1 MIFTHH
7 TGTPTTKTPS
17 AEEQPGATIV
27 LSKQRQFT
35 FSPLVRQVAGGFLHG
50 RTITR
55 ATMARKARQQRKQSE
70 ANHANS

>member
-1 MIFTHH
+1 MAAQR
-7 TGTPTTKTPS
+7 KTPGTD
-17 AEEQPGATIV
+17 EPGAKFKQ
-27 LSKQRQFT
+27 SKQRQFT
-35 FSPLVRQVAGGFLHG
+35 YSPLVRQVAGGFLHG

>member
-1 MIFTHH
+1 MIFKHQK
-7 TGTPTTKTPS
+7 GTPKTKTPS

-35 FSPLVRQVAGGFLHG
+35 FSPLVRQVTGGFLHG
-50 RTITR
+50 RTIT
-55 ATMARKARQQRKQSE
+55 RKARQQRKQSE